1 MILASEIRAKY
12 LDFFRS
18 KNHAIIPSAPLV
30 PENDPSVL
38 FNTAGMQPLVPYL
51 LWEPHPLGK
60 RLADVQKCVR
70 TGDIDDVGDDT
81 HLTIFEML
89 GNWSLGDYFKRE
101 SIEMSWEFLTSK
113 EWLALDPEM
122 LSVTVFEW
130 DANAPLDTE
139 SIEIWKDVWK
149 QNWLDFGDERIAKLP
164 AEDNWWAA
172 GPIGPC
178 GPDTE
183 IFYYMGEWK
192 PPAGSNKWTD
202 SANWMEIWN
211 NVFMQY
217 NRERLD
223 KVILLDGMYC
233 LFDENFVVDE
243 AVLTKIRLFNAR
255 IIIVTN
261 APTEKITS
269 IIEQTGFEFVTY
281 EKNPIKTDSVYFT
294 KMLVEKGLKSEDC
307 IYLDHDNLNLASAK
321 QVEIEGELFENIYS
335 IDKLNKYFYHLLN
348 LPAQCVD
355 TGMGIERCTVTL
367 NGMKSVY
374 ETDCFAPVLEKI
386 KEIVGISNYI
396 ERSARIIADHLRTAT
411 HMIADGVT
419 PKNVDQGY
427 ILRRLIRRAIRESYK
442 MWYEKPFAKDI
453 ASMYIEQFSPI
464 YESVKTNADK
474 IKLELEIEE
483 SKFART
489 IKQWLKELEKLVQK
503 KKLSPIRKFAWRVT
517 EEMEEQ
523 ERFPSTQ
530 CYNIISGKDAFD
542 IFQTYWFP
550 LEMIQEELGQDGM
563 LVHEEEFKN
572 TFDEEFKKHQEL
584 SRTAAAGKF
593 KWGLADDGIET
604 TALHSACH
612 LMLEGLRQI
621 LGTHV
626 HQAGSNITAERLRFD
641 FTHPEKMTPEQ
652 ITKVEDFVNKWIS
665 SNLKVTITNMD
676 KNEAQA
682 AWVSGSFWEKYPDIV
697 KVYSMV
703 GADGVVYS
711 RELCG
716 GPHVEHSKD
725 MGRFK
730 IIKEESSSAG
740 VRRIKAVLEK

>member
-1 MILASEIRAKY
+1 MILSSTIRAKY
-12 LDFFRS
+12 LDFFKS

-70 TGDIDDVGDDT
+70 TGDIDDVWDDT
-81 HLTIFEML
+81 HLTFFEML
-89 GNWSLGDYFKRE
+89 GNWSLGDYFKEE
-101 SIEMSWEFLTSK
+101 SIAMSWEFLTSP
-113 EWLALDPEM
+113 EWLALDPDM
-122 LSVTVFEW
+122 LSVTVFAW
-130 DANAPLDTE
+130 DAKAPLDTE
-139 SIEIWKDVWK
+139 SITIWKNVWK
-149 QNWLDFGDERIAKLP
+149 ENGLSFGDERIARLP

-172 GPIGPC
+172 GPTGPC

-183 IFYYMGEWK
+183 IFYWMGEGK
-192 PPAGSNKWTD
+192 PPVGSNKWND

-217 NRERLD
+217 NRLD
-223 KVILLDGMYC
+223 AATL
-233 LFDENFVVDE
+233 E
-243 AVLTKIRLFNAR
+243 
-255 IIIVTN
+255 
-261 APTEKITS
+261 P
-269 IIEQTGFEFVTY
+269 
-281 EKNPIKTDSVYFT
+281 
-294 KMLVEKGLKSEDC
+294 
-307 IYLDHDNLNLASAK
+307 
-321 QVEIEGELFENIYS
+321 
-335 IDKLNKYFYHLLN
+335 

-374 ETDCFAPVLEKI
+374 ETDCFASVLVRI
-386 KEIVGISNYI
+386 QEIVGAQNYS
-396 ERSARIIADHLRTAT
+396 ERGARIIADHIRTAT
-411 HMIADGVT
+411 HMISDGVT

-427 ILRRLIRRAIRESYK
+427 ILRRLIRRAIREAYK
-442 MWYEKPFAKDI
+442 MGYEAPFTTEI
-453 ASMYIEQFSPI
+453 ANIYIEQFSPI
-464 YESVKTNADK
+464 YESMRINAEK
-474 IKLELEIEE
+474 IKNELNIEE
-483 SKFART
+483 GKFSKT
-489 IKQWLKELEKLVQK
+489 IKQWLKELHKLVQRK
-503 KKLSPIRKFAWRVT
+503 QQDPKLRFAHRT
-517 EEMEEQ
+517 PEELDSKQ
-523 ERFPSTQ
+523 LDWVSLVPLFPSSLWI
-530 CYNIISGKDAFD
+530 NIISGNDAFN
-542 IFQTYWFP
+542 IFQTYGFP
-550 LEMIQEELGQDGM
+550 IELIREELLQYWM
-563 LVHEEEFKN
+563 IVHEAEFQKP
-572 TFDEEFKKHQEL
+572 FDEAFQKHQEL

-593 KWGLADDGIET
+593 KWGLADDGEET

-652 ITKVEDFVNKWIS
+652 IAKVEEFVNTGIS
-665 SNLKVTITNMD
+665 SNLTVTITNMD
-676 KNEAQA
+676 KKEAQA
-682 AWVSGSFWEKYPDIV
+682 AGVSGSFWEKYPDIV

-703 GADGVVYS
+703 GWDGTVYS

-716 GPHVEHSKD
+716 WPHVENSREMWK
-725 MGRFK
+725 FK